1 MSVYKINKYQFNDFK
16 CQAELHKSNYAVLT
30 NLPERGIKYSPDAD
44 FSEEYYLLK
53 ELSHSQIPIA
63 HDFGQG
69 ELFRDEKF
77 LIKQNFIVL
86 QHING
91 YDLVD
96 YFKERDVSKAEI
108 IDEAIKLFMTVC
120 DPLQHLHNK
129 HYVHCD
135 LKPGHLIL
143 NQKTNVVHL
152 IDFELA
158 IKRGGIIKGISR
170 EYASPEQLQ
179 MLNSLKDLPRKVHY
193 EAISS
198 NIRIDGKTDL
208 YSVGLILY
216 QILTKNLWQIEKIL
230 PRQINSHLP
239 QKLEE
244 VIKGLLDVN
253 VSNRISSAEELK
265 NMLSSI

>member
-1 MSVYKINKYQFNDFK
+1 MYRINKYQFSDFK
-16 CQAELHKSNYAVLT
+16 CQASLHKSNYAVLT
-30 NLPERGIKYSPDAD
+30 NVPDKGIKYSPDFD
-44 FSEEYYLLK
+44 FSEEYYILK
-53 ELSHSQIPIA
+53 ELNHPQIPTA
-63 HDFGQG
+63 SDFGQG
-69 ELFRDEKF
+69 ELFRDGKF

-86 QHING
+86 QHIGG

-96 YFKERDVSKAEI
+96 YFNEKDVENAETI
-108 IDEAIKLFMTVC
+108 REVIRSFITVC

-143 NQKTNVVHL
+143 NQKTGLIHL

-179 MLNSLKDLPRKVHY
+179 MLNYLKDLPRKVHY

-198 NIRIDGKTDL
+198 SIRLDGRTDL
-208 YSVGLILY
+208 FSLGLILY
-216 QILTKNLWQIEKIL
+216 QILTKKLWQAEKI
-230 PRQINSHLP
+230 PPSKINSKIP
-239 QKLEE
+239 QKLEG
-244 VIKGLLDVN
+244 IIYGLLEGN
-253 VSNRISSAEELK
+253 AANRIPSAEELK
-265 NMLSSI
+265 ELLINI